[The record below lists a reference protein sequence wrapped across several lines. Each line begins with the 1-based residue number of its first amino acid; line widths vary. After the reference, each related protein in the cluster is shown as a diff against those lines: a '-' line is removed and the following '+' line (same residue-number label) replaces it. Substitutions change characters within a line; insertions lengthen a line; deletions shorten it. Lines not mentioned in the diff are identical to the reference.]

1 MNKKLSDL
9 IDFSKLPKEIKEMLE
24 SLPEEGQQA
33 LVAMYDE
40 NSDLKKYGSPD
51 NIAKDFLVD
60 DAAVLCHY
68 T

>member
-40 NSDLKKYGSPD
+40 NSDLKK
-51 NIAKDFLVD
+51 
-60 DAAVLCHY
+60 
-68 T
+68 